1 MNDLRPNTPF
11 GDIRKDGLSWCSTAT
26 KWWMLTIVKSVGI
39 LHFDRVMQQK
49 HLLLPMLGALPLFL
63 ASQSHAALI
72 FQDTYTTADSLDS
85 RSGRAAPSTRQSY
98 GPESYV
104 PATGPAGVT
113 TQATGIGILTPT
125 YSPSQPT
132 DSHDQIRSGQL
143 VLTGDAAVPISATST
158 QGIATL
164 SPFYNFD
171 QLDTL
176 GNATTKVAFSLDVFS
191 NSPGAGPDSYSHAAF
206 TVGSL
211 GTNGLN
217 GRAESGTAGAGFSVR
232 FVEDR
237 NGVGQNGAFLQF
249 FDGGGLP
256 VQNLLA
262 NPAGFGVMNV
272 VLDISDTDGNPWD
285 GIGATTITVSVNG
298 IAVGT
303 PFTKGAGGYTDNF
316 MTMEGSAN
324 FVGFGAAEHSF
335 DNLQVFSIPE
345 PTAALLGSISLLGLL
360 RRRRH

>member
-1 MNDLRPNTPF
+1 
-11 GDIRKDGLSWCSTAT
+11 
-26 KWWMLTIVKSVGI
+26 
-39 LHFDRVMQQK
+39 
-49 HLLLPMLGALPLFL
+49 MLGALPLFL

-72 FQDTYTTADSLDS
+72 FQDSYNTSADSLDS
-85 RSGRAAPSTRQSY
+85 RFERSSAFTRQSF
-98 GPESYV
+98 GPTSYV
-104 PATGPAGVT
+104 PAA
-113 TQATGIGILTPT
+113 TQTAGIGILTPT

-143 VLTGDAAVPISATST
+143 VLTGDSAVPISATST

-191 NSPGAGPDSYSHAAF
+191 NSPGASTDSYSHAAF
-206 TVGSL
+206 TIGSL
-211 GTNGLN
+211 STNGFN

-237 NGVGQNGAFLQF
+237 FGVNQIGSFIQFYDGTQLLQN
-249 FDGGGLP
+249 
-256 VQNLLA
+256 VIA
-262 NPAGFGVMNV
+262 NPAGFGAMNV
-272 VLDISDTDGNPWD
+272 VLDISDTDGDPWN
-285 GIGATTITVSVNG
+285 GVGGGTTIVVSVNG
-298 IAVGT
+298 ITVGT
-303 PFTKGAGGYTDNF
+303 PFTKAGTGYTDNF